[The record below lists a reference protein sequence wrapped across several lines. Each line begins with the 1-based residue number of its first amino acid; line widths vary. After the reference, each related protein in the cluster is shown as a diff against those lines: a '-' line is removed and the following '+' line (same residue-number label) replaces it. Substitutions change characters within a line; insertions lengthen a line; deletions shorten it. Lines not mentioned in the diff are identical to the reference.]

1 MPRSKSRSRSGF
13 HPSTYLSL
21 SESEKA
27 AVRAAMQAYN
37 RQYCDRPYFEIEEF
51 YQNVYRV
58 GGWFA

>member
-1 MPRSKSRSRSGF
+1 MARKSRSRSGL
-13 HPSTYLSL
+13 HPSTFQSL
-21 SESEKA
+21 PESEKT

-37 RQYCDRPYFEIEEF
+37 QQYLDRPYFEIEEF